1 MLPQEP
7 TLTHSIRVRTYPS
20 LRAGLAFDGNTVWDR
35 ANTFTIT
42 LPGEVTI
49 RFAGTLQPTAA
60 GNIPV
65 GSGPVVFSQHG
76 SDAPVE
82 RQFVPQRLI
91 SGQNQLFPF
100 SLSYTGVFE
109 KDTTFLVLFDIDDD
123 FTVSAANLRFFNVER
138 EVILRPDIDA
148 DYTP

>member
-1 MLPQEP
+1 MGTQFGTGR
-7 TLTHSIRVRTYPS
+7 TLLQLHCPARLQFD
-20 LRAGLAFDGNTVWDR
+20 LRAHYSRPRQA
-35 ANTFTIT
+35 TF
-42 LPGEVTI
+42 LSG
-49 RFAGTLQPTAA
+49 AGPL
-60 GNIPV
+60 
-65 GSGPVVFSQHG
+65 VFSQHG

-123 FTVSAANLRFFNVER
+123 FTVAAANLRFFNVER